1 MNKKYLSVILFGAL
15 MLGTTGT
22 FTSCKDYDDDINNL
36 QSQIDKLA
44 TKEDMEAKLSQMQSA
59 INDAKATAEE
69 ALKAAQEA
77 GDAEAIAKLEARV
90 KALEDAAIDVDALKK
105 EIADSVEA
113 QMADFREE
121 MEELL
126 KKVEELTGYSL
137 GMVTGISFQA
147 NDNGLSPA
155 LNVNYARIATI
166 TYPKD
171 LLPSYTDGNNY
182 GSSEGA
188 SKELATS
195 YEFGKGL
202 SGAFTVN
209 KGDVN
214 TVPDYMLVNVDP
226 VNAAISKD
234 MLSLING
241 KGQNLNEYIDLSIS
255 EWSDNIKITRAA
267 ASTGL
272 REISVQLKNTVD
284 FEAFDKL
291 VLFPGETEHDQADCD
306 DKTHDYIAYAL
317 AVTDVDKSRTVTSP
331 FEVTM
336 HVLEEQVAENIK
348 GKTTVYSYDASIPEA
363 AIGVYNKGGDAAVGD
378 EGCYPV
384 QLATPFEVNVDSEKG
399 KVMASYIV
407 VDYDN
412 KSLSTTDKAA
422 LKGMTFAG
430 VDQVKKDLYHA
441 ITISGTYATG
451 IPVPLKLV
459 TIDYTGN
466 VEVNVFWVKVGEP
479 VLMDANFTVTPTTY
493 VKTPEAWI
501 PASSMEEFKVPAG
514 TSTFSIALTAGETA
528 HQDPSVFEAVKVDFA
543 TEINNYLTLYKSDKK
558 NETKK
563 VEEVAYAKFAGKLNL
578 MLMREDKAYEGIIKF
593 YDSKG
598 TYLGSNSI
606 SVKKVLPTVI
616 PTGLTAKTNVIHA
629 DGTMPVYPIPTPG
642 KEKGE
647 EVGEYALTNSF
658 NFSEDMLKD
667 THLEFKTPTFKANNT
682 VYAEYD
688 KTVANRKIVNIAP
701 DVIGSDNTYPTTV
714 TYDYG
719 DIQYHPEGHGVEE
732 PGNWVVTWSTKF
744 NIKFGCYPV
753 DSEYAWYTVPTVY
766 YQTNTTIVGTD
777 GKKNYNFMTVKNP
790 YGYKVDAFD
799 AKNIEWIT
807 WADAFNQGDN
817 MEVYLLTNGDR
828 KNEFFTPS
836 FEVVGEGDNAV
847 TGLKLERNPSM
858 TAVPEADVETTVVLV
873 VKDKFG
879 HTHEIKALTFTMKK
893 DAK

>member
-44 TKEDMEAKLSQMQSA
+44 TKEDMEAKLSQMQAA
-59 INDAKATAEE
+59 IDDAKATAEE

-90 KALEDAAIDVDALKK
+90 KALEDAAIDVEALKK

-113 QMADFREE
+113 QMADFRKE

-137 GMVTGISFQA
+137 GMVTGISFQVM
-147 NDNGLSPA
+147 NDNSEKSYDPNLD
-155 LNVNYARIATI
+155 VNYARIKISYPEDLIAGGTI
-166 TYPKD
+166 QN
-171 LLPSYTDGNNY
+171 PS
-182 GSSEGA
+182 
-188 SKELATS
+188 S

-202 SGAFTVN
+202 SGSFTVTN
-209 KGDVN
+209 GEVN
-214 TVPDYMLVNVDP
+214 TVPDYMLINVDP
-226 VNAAISKD
+226 VNAAVSTE
-234 MLSLING
+234 MLSLVNG
-241 KGQNLNEYIDLSIS
+241 KGQNLNDYLDMTIS
-255 EWSDNIKITRAA
+255 TWSGNIIATRA

-272 REISVQLKNTVD
+272 RMVGVQLKNTVD

-291 VLFPGETEHDQADCD
+291 VLPYGAHESNPGKCD
-306 DKTHDYIAYAL
+306 GEHDYIAYAL
-317 AVTDVDKSRTVTSP
+317 AVTDADKSRTVTSP
-331 FEVTM
+331 FDVTL
-336 HVLEEQVAENIK
+336 HVQEEGKALKIAENTI
-348 GKTTVYSYDASIPEA
+348 VYSGDASIPEA
-363 AIGVYNKGGDAAVGD
+363 AIADYPAGGDLTSGD

-384 QLATPFEVNVDSEKG
+384 QLATPFEVFVGSENG
-399 KVMASYIV
+399 RVMASYIV

-412 KSLSTTDKAA
+412 KDLTTTDKAA

-479 VLMDANFTVTPTTY
+479 VLMDANFTVTPTTH
-493 VKTPEAWI
+493 VTTPEAWV
-501 PASSMEEFKVPAG
+501 PASTMEEFKVPAG
-514 TSTFSIALTAGETA
+514 TSTFSIALIAGETA
-528 HQDPSVFEAVKVDFA
+528 HQVPSVFEAVKVDFA
-543 TEINNYLTLYKSDKK
+543 TNINDYLTLYKSDKK
-558 NETKK
+558 TPTTTVND
-563 VEEVAYAKFAGKLNL
+563 VAYAKFVGKLNL
-578 MLMREDKAYEGIIKF
+578 MLMREDKAYEGVIKF
-593 YDSKG
+593 YDNKG

-616 PTGLTAKTNVIHA
+616 PTGLTAKTNAIHA
-629 DGTMPVYPIPTPG
+629 DGTLPVYPKPG
-642 KEKGE
+642 TS
-647 EVGEYALTNSF
+647 VGQYDLANSF
-658 NFSEDMLKD
+658 NFTEALKAD
-667 THLEFKTPTFKANNT
+667 DNLKFVTPTFVNGTT
-682 VYAEYD
+682 VYAQYG
-688 KTVANRKIVNIAP
+688 TNRTIINIAKN
-701 DVIGSDNTYPTTV
+701 VIGSDNTYPTTV

-732 PGNWVVTWSTKF
+732 PGNWVVTWNTKF

-753 DSEYAWYTVPTVY
+753 DSEYAWYTAPTVY

-799 AKNIEWIT
+799 TNDKEWTT

-817 MEVYLLTNGDR
+817 KEVYLLTNGDR

-836 FEVVGEGDNAV
+836 FVVENSV

-858 TAVPEADVETTVVLV
+858 TTVLEADVETTVVLV
-873 VKDKFG
+873 VTDKFG
-879 HTHEIKALTFTMKK
+879 HKHEIKALTFTMKK
-893 DAK
+893 DAKDAK

>member
-1 MNKKYLSVILFGAL
+1 MNKRYLSVILFGAL

-137 GMVTGISFQA
+137 GMVTGISFQE
-147 NDNGLSPA
+147 NTYGFDPA
-155 LNVNYARIATI
+155 LDLNYARIDI
-166 TYPKD
+166 HYPEGLVKNGKD
-171 LLPSYTDGNNY
+171 QNPSSYT
-182 GSSEGA
+182 
-188 SKELATS
+188 
-195 YEFGKGL
+195 FGGDYA
-202 SGAFTVN
+202 GAFTVN
-209 KGDVN
+209 KGEVN
-214 TVPDYMLVNVDP
+214 TVADAMLVNVDP
-226 VNAAISKD
+226 VNTSISSN

-241 KGQNLNEYIDLSIS
+241 RGENLNDYVDMAIGSFSGDI
-255 EWSDNIKITRAA
+255 IKTRAA
-267 ASTGL
+267 ETTGL
-272 REISVQLKNTVD
+272 RQVVVQLKNTVD

-291 VLFPGETEHDQADCD
+291 VLPNGAHATNPDNCNGN
-306 DKTHDYIAYAL
+306 HDYIAYAL

-331 FEVTM
+331 FDVTM
-336 HVLEEQVAENIK
+336 HVQKEQKAERIDEA
-348 GKTTVYSYDASIPEA
+348 TTVYSGDASVPRESISKYP
-363 AIGVYNKGGDAAVGD
+363 NGGDLTSGD

-384 QLATPFEVNVDSEKG
+384 QLATPFEVYVNSYNG
-399 KVMASYIV
+399 RVMASYIV

-412 KSLSTTDKAA
+412 EGLTTTDKAA
-422 LKGMTFAG
+422 LKGMNFSG
-430 VDQVKKDLYHA
+430 VEQVLKFPIHN

-479 VLMDANFTVTPTTY
+479 VLMDANFTVTPTTH
-493 VKTPEAWI
+493 VTTPETWI

-514 TSTFSIALTAGETA
+514 TSTFSIALIAGETA
-528 HQDPSVFEAVKVDFA
+528 HQAPSQFVAVKADFA

-558 NETKK
+558 NETIK

-593 YDSKG
+593 YDNKG

-606 SVKKVLPTVI
+606 SVKKVLPTAI
-616 PTGLTAKTNVIHA
+616 PTGLTAKTNAIHA
-629 DGTMPVYPIPTPG
+629 DGTLPVYPKPG
-642 KEKGE
+642 TS
-647 EVGEYALTNSF
+647 VGEYDLANSF
-658 NFSEDMLKD
+658 NFTEALKAD
-667 THLEFKTPTFKANNT
+667 ANLKFVTPTFVNGTT
-682 VYAEYD
+682 VYAQYD
-688 KTVANRKIVNIAP
+688 ANRTIINIAK

-732 PGNWVVTWSTKF
+732 PGNWVVTWNTKF

-753 DSEYAWYTVPTVY
+753 DSEYAWYTAPTVY

-799 AKNIEWIT
+799 TNDKEWTT

-817 MEVYLLTNGDR
+817 KEVYLLTNGDR

-836 FEVVGEGDNAV
+836 FVVENSV

-858 TAVPEADVETTVVLV
+858 TTVLEADVETTVVLV
-873 VKDKFG
+873 VTDKFG
-879 HTHEIKALTFTMKK
+879 HKHEIKALTFTMKK
-893 DAK
+893 DAKDAK

>member
-77 GDAEAIAKLEARV
+77 GDAEEIAKLEARV

-147 NDNGLSPA
+147 NDNGLSPD

-171 LLPSYTDGNNY
+171 LLPSYTDGDNY

-188 SKELATS
+188 SKESATS

-291 VLFPGETEHDQADCD
+291 VLFPGKTEHDQAGCN
-306 DKTHDYIAYAL
+306 KTHDYIAYAL

-363 AIGVYNKGGDAAVGD
+363 AIGAYNKGGDAAVGD

-384 QLATPFEVNVDSEKG
+384 QLATPFEVNVNSEKG

-479 VLMDANFTVTPTTY
+479 VLMDANFTVTPTTH
-493 VKTPEAWI
+493 VTTPEAWM
-501 PASSMEEFKVPAG
+501 PASSMEAFKVPAG
-514 TSTFSIALTAGETA
+514 TSTFSIALIAGETA
-528 HQDPSVFEAVKVDFA
+528 HQDPSQFVAVKANFA
-543 TEINNYLTLYKSDKK
+543 TEITDYLTLYKSDKK
-558 NETKK
+558 TTTTTVND
-563 VEEVAYAKFAGKLNL
+563 VAYAKFAGKLNL

-616 PTGLTAKTNVIHA
+616 PTGLTAKTNAIHA
-629 DGTMPVYPIPTPG
+629 DGTLPVYPKPG
-642 KEKGE
+642 TT
-647 EVGEYALTNSF
+647 VGQYDLAYSF
-658 NFSEDMLKD
+658 NFTDALKAD
-667 THLEFKTPTFKANNT
+667 DNLKFVTPTFVNGAT
-682 VYAEYD
+682 VYAKYD
-688 KTVANRKIVNIAP
+688 TDRTIINIAKN
-701 DVIGSDNTYPTTV
+701 VIGSDNTYPTTV

-732 PGNWVVTWSTKF
+732 PGNWVVTWGTKF

-753 DSEYAWYTVPTVY
+753 DSEYAWYTAPTVY
-766 YQTNTTIVGTD
+766 YQTNTTILGTD
-777 GKKNYNFMTVKNP
+777 MKDGAIVKYQNFMTVKNP

-799 AKNIEWIT
+799 ANDKEWT
-807 WADAFNQGDN
+807 DWADAFNQGEN
-817 MEVYLLTNGDR
+817 KEVYLLTNGDR

-836 FEVVGEGDNAV
+836 FVVEHNV

-858 TAVPEADVETTVVLV
+858 TTVLEADVETTVVLV

>member
-59 INDAKATAEE
+59 IDDAKATAEE

-113 QMADFREE
+113 QMADFRKE

-137 GMVTGISFQA
+137 GMVTGISFQE
-147 NDNGLSPA
+147 NTYGFDPA
-155 LNVNYARIATI
+155 LDLNYARIDI
-166 TYPKD
+166 HYPEGLVKNGKD
-171 LLPSYTDGNNY
+171 QNPSSYT
-182 GSSEGA
+182 
-188 SKELATS
+188 
-195 YEFGKGL
+195 FGGDYA
-202 SGAFTVN
+202 GAFTVN
-209 KGDVN
+209 KGEVN
-214 TVPDYMLVNVDP
+214 TVADAMLVNVDP
-226 VNAAISKD
+226 VNTSISSN

-241 KGQNLNEYIDLSIS
+241 RGENLNDYVDMAIGSFSGDI
-255 EWSDNIKITRAA
+255 IKTTRAA
-267 ASTGL
+267 ETTGL
-272 REISVQLKNTVD
+272 RQVVVQLKNTVD

-291 VLFPGETEHDQADCD
+291 VLPHDIYEQNPNHATDPSKCD
-306 DKTHDYIAYAL
+306 DEHDYIAYAL

-331 FEVTM
+331 FDVTM
-336 HVLEEQVAENIK
+336 HVQKEEKAEGIEEA
-348 GKTTVYSYDASIPEA
+348 TTVYSGDASVPRESISKYPD
-363 AIGVYNKGGDAAVGD
+363 GGDATSGD

-384 QLATPFEVNVDSEKG
+384 QLATPFEVNVNSDPESG
-399 KVMASYIV
+399 RVMASYIV

-412 KSLSTTDKAA
+412 EGLTTTDKAA
-422 LKGMTFAG
+422 LKGMNFSG
-430 VDQVKKDLYHA
+430 VEQVLKSPIHN

-493 VKTPEAWI
+493 VKTPEAWT
-501 PASSMEEFKVPAG
+501 PASTMEEFKVPAG
-514 TSTFSIALTAGETA
+514 TSTFSIALIAGETA
-528 HQDPSVFEAVKVDFA
+528 HQAPSVFEVVKVDFA
-543 TEINNYLTLYKSDKK
+543 TNINKYLTLYKSDKK
-558 NETKK
+558 TPTTTVKD
-563 VEEVAYAKFAGKLNL
+563 VAYAKFAGILNL

-629 DGTMPVYPIPTPG
+629 DGTMPVYPKPTIG
-642 KEKGE
+642 KEEGNFD
-647 EVGEYALTNSF
+647 LNNSF
-658 NFSEDMLKD
+658 NFTNGLDAD
-667 THLEFKTPTFKANNT
+667 THLEFVTPTFVNGTT
-682 VYAEYD
+682 VYAKYG
-688 KTVANRKIVNIAP
+688 ANRTIINIAK

-753 DSEYAWYTVPTVY
+753 DSEYAWYTAPTVY

-799 AKNIEWIT
+799 AENKEWIT

-879 HTHEIKALTFTMKK
+879 HKHEIKDLTFTMKK
-893 DAK
+893 DAKDAK

>member
-77 GDAEAIAKLEARV
+77 GDAEEIAKLEARV

-147 NDNGLSPA
+147 NDNGLSPD

-188 SKELATS
+188 SKESATS

-291 VLFPGETEHDQADCD
+291 VLFPGKTEHDQAGCN
-306 DKTHDYIAYAL
+306 KTHDYIAYAL

-348 GKTTVYSYDASIPEA
+348 GKTTVYSYDASIPET
-363 AIGVYNKGGDAAVGD
+363 AIGAYNKGGDAAVGD

-384 QLATPFEVNVDSEKG
+384 QLATPFEVNVNSEKG

-479 VLMDANFTVTPTTY
+479 VLMDANFTVTPTTH
-493 VKTPEAWI
+493 VTTPEAWM
-501 PASSMEEFKVPAG
+501 PASSMEAFKVPAG
-514 TSTFSIALTAGETA
+514 TSTFSIALIAGETA
-528 HQDPSVFEAVKVDFA
+528 HQDPSQFVAVKANFA
-543 TEINNYLTLYKSDKK
+543 TEITDYLNPLMAGEPMGVISEAGCPAIADPGADVVAMAQSRGLKVVPLVGPSSILMSLMASGFNGQSFAFQGYLPIEAGKR
-558 NETKK
+558 TKK
-563 VEEVAYAKFAGKLNL
+563 LHEMERAIAGGQTQIFIETPYRNNKLIAELCATLRSDLRLCVACNITGNDETILTRTIREWGK
-578 MLMREDKAYEGIIKF
+578 M
-593 YDSKG
+593 S
-598 TYLGSNSI
+598 
-606 SVKKVLPTVI
+606 
-616 PTGLTAKTNVIHA
+616 
-629 DGTMPVYPIPTPG
+629 
-642 KEKGE
+642 
-647 EVGEYALTNSF
+647 
-658 NFSEDMLKD
+658 
-667 THLEFKTPTFKANNT
+667 
-682 VYAEYD
+682 
-688 KTVANRKIVNIAP
+688 
-701 DVIGSDNTYPTTV
+701 
-714 TYDYG
+714 
-719 DIQYHPEGHGVEE
+719 
-732 PGNWVVTWSTKF
+732 
-744 NIKFGCYPV
+744 
-753 DSEYAWYTVPTVY
+753 
-766 YQTNTTIVGTD
+766 
-777 GKKNYNFMTVKNP
+777 YNFDKRP
-790 YGYKVDAFD
+790 AIF
-799 AKNIEWIT
+799 
-807 WADAFNQGDN
+807 
-817 MEVYLLTNGDR
+817 LLYR
-828 KNEFFTPS
+828 
-836 FEVVGEGDNAV
+836 
-847 TGLKLERNPSM
+847 
-858 TAVPEADVETTVVLV
+858 
-873 VKDKFG
+873 
-879 HTHEIKALTFTMKK
+879 
-893 DAK
+893 